1 MMKRFTLFAMM
12 LIGVVAGFAQ
22 SAVVGTY
29 NGAINLTHLN
39 GQEASLEAQTVTISE
54 TEDGKF
60 NVTFP
65 SFAIM
70 TGTELGEFT
79 VEDVA
84 VTAEA
89 DGSYTLAKEVFTI
102 AVSMPNGMTTSYAYN
117 TFTGTVYADGAAELI
132 VEVKQRPDMA
142 LTTAYFFAEAGSDE
156 PAYLGEHKGDMKLN
170 HVDGTVVELGEKAV
184 TVSEVEGKVNVLFPA
199 FSFAMGPMN
208 LEVAETTIEDITVTS
223 KADGSYELAKDTF
236 NIAAG
241 MMSFPSSVLTGY
253 VAADGTFEMKV
264 AVQQRPGMAL
274 TTAVITNA
282 ESEEDPSDEPTQ
294 FEWGTATWNTE
305 DGVVYDGIA
314 EFNAAGLA
322 LTYPNPTNFALNMFN
337 ALAVEMDVYIDGSE
351 EPVKTVST
359 AQGGTVVPVEYPFVE
374 GHAYKIVT
382 TGAVLVQVNIATRTT
397 DTLTT
402 STDSYSISFSIKGP
416 ELQKTIDVEAYMSLA
431 ITNQEY
437 TKTVSK
443 VDVAD
448 ICATLGIND
457 ISEAVMHPLSPN
469 DSYCDHMETFD
480 WWRDA
485 DGEFTLY
492 GGGWDAIFGR
502 NAYPAV
508 YCIKTNA
515 AADSVTYYF
524 YDYWTEYVPEEE
536 GDVEGGTITRAPKT
550 SYNSI
555 IWDWTNE
562 DGSVTQY
569 KRNYRVDEGK
579 DYQSRVM
586 YVANGK
592 SVIVRATLHFVSIEE
607 YNNIM
612 SIEETTAAKAEA
624 IAYYS
629 ISGTRQSSLQKGINI
644 VRYADGTARKVWVK

>member
-1 MMKRFTLFAMM
+1 MKKITLFALM
-12 LIGVVAGFAQ
+12 LVGVVAGFAQ
-22 SAVVGTY
+22 SAIVGTY
-29 NGAINLTHLN
+29 NGDINLTHLT

-84 VTAEA
+84 VSAEA
-89 DGSYTLAKEVFTI
+89 DGSYALAKEVFAITPPP
-102 AVSMPNGMTTSYAYN
+102 AANGMTTSYPN
-117 TFTGTVYADGAAELI
+117 CTFSGTIYADGAAEMI
-132 VEVKQRPDMA
+132 VEVKQNPAMA

-156 PAYLGEHKGDMKLN
+156 LPYLGEHKGNLKLN

-199 FSFAMGPMN
+199 FSFAMGAMN
-208 LEVAETTIEDITVTS
+208 LEVAETTIENVTVTS

-241 MMSFPSSVLTGY
+241 MMSFPSSALTGY

-282 ESEEDPSDEPTQ
+282 ESEEDPSGDPTV

-337 ALAVEMDVYIDGSE
+337 ALAVNMDVYVDGSE

-359 AQGGTVVPVEYPFVE
+359 AQGGTVVAVKYPFVE

-431 ITNQEY
+431 ITDQEY

-492 GGGWDAIFGR
+492 RGGWDNIFGR

-524 YDYWTEYVPEEE
+524 YDYWTEYVPEEGE
-536 GDVEGGTITRAPKT
+536 AEGGTVVTRAPQT
-550 SYNSI
+550 SYNSV

-612 SIEETTAAKAEA
+612 GIEDATTGSVEA
-624 IAYYS
+624 VAYYS
-629 ISGTRQSSLQKGINI
+629 IAGVRQATLQPGINI
-644 VRYADGTARKVWVK
+644 VRYADGTARKVYVK

>member
-1 MMKRFTLFAMM
+1 MKKFTLFALM
-12 LIGVVAGFAQ
+12 LVGVVTGFAQ
-22 SAVVGTY
+22 SAIVGTY
-29 NGAINLTHLN
+29 NGDINLTHLT
-39 GQEASLEAQTVTISE
+39 GQEASLEAQAVTISE

-84 VTAEA
+84 VSAEA
-89 DGSYTLAKEVFTI
+89 DGSYTLAKEVFAITPPP
-102 AVSMPNGMTTSYAYN
+102 AANGMTSSYPN
-117 TFTGTVYADGAAELI
+117 CTFSGTIYADGAAEMI
-132 VEVKQRPDMA
+132 VEVKQNPAMA
-142 LTTAYFFAEAGSDE
+142 LTTAYFYAEAGSNE
-156 PAYLGEHKGDMKLN
+156 LPYLGEHKGNLKLT
-170 HVDGTVVELGEKAV
+170 HVDGSEVDAGEKTA
-184 TVSEVEGKVNVLFPA
+184 TVSEVDGKVNVLFP
-199 FSFAMGPMN
+199 SFALVMGM
-208 LEVAETTIEDITVTS
+208 ETGDITIEDVTVTDNG
-223 KADGSYELAKDTF
+223 DGSYSLAKETF
-236 NIAAG
+236 NITAG
-241 MMSFPSSVLTGY
+241 IMSFPNSSFSGTVST
-253 VAADGTFEMKV
+253 DGAVEMKV
-264 AVQQRPGMAL
+264 AVQQQPGMAL
-274 TTAVITNA
+274 TTATLTNG
-282 ESEEDPSDEPTQ
+282 SSDEEPGGDPTV

-322 LTYPNPTNFALNMFN
+322 LTYPNPTGFN
-337 ALAVEMDVYIDGSE
+337 LTFLHIIAVEFDIFVDGNE
-351 EPVKTVST
+351 TPVKSVST
-359 AQGGTVVPVEYPFVE
+359 AQGSNIVTVEHPFVE
-374 GHAYKIVT
+374 GHAYK
-382 TGAVLVQVNIATRTT
+382 LVSTRSLLAQANLATYTT
-397 DTLTT
+397 DTL
-402 STDSYSISFSIKGP
+402 SVNTDSYSISFTIKGP

-431 ITNQEY
+431 ITDQEY
-437 TKTVSK
+437 NKTVSK

-448 ICATLGIND
+448 ICATLGINN

-492 GGGWDAIFGR
+492 NGGWNPIFGH

-536 GDVEGGTITRAPKT
+536 GEVEGGTVTTRAPET
-550 SYNSI
+550 SRNSV

-607 YNNIM
+607 YEKLT
-612 SIEETTAAKAEA
+612 SIEQATANSTEA
-624 IAYYS
+624 VAYYT
-629 ISGTRQSSLQKGINI
+629 ISGVRQATLQPGINI
-644 VRYADGTARKVWVK
+644 VRYADGTARKVYVK

>member
-1 MMKRFTLFAMM
+1 MKKITLFALM
-12 LIGVVAGFAQ
+12 LVGVVAGYAQ
-22 SAVVGTY
+22 SAIVGTY
-29 NGAINLTHLN
+29 NGNINLTHLT

-54 TEDGKF
+54 TEEGKI

-84 VTAEA
+84 VSAEA
-89 DGSYTLAKEVFTI
+89 DGSYVLSKEVFTI
-102 AVSMPNGMTTSYAYN
+102 AVSMPNGMTTSYAN
-117 TFTGTVYADGAAELI
+117 STFSGTVYADGAAEMI
-132 VEVKQRPDMA
+132 VEVKQNPAMA

-156 PAYLGEHKGDMKLN
+156 LPYLGEHKGDMKLN

-199 FSFAMGPMN
+199 FSFAMGAMN
-208 LEVAETTIEDITVTS
+208 LEVAETTIENVTVTS

-241 MMSFPSSVLTGY
+241 MMSFPSSALTGY

-282 ESEEDPSDEPTQ
+282 ESEEDPSGDPTV

-337 ALAVEMDVYIDGSE
+337 ALAVNMDVYVDDSE

-359 AQGGTVVPVEYPFVE
+359 AQGGTVVAVEYPFVE

-431 ITNQEY
+431 ITDQEY
-437 TKTVSK
+437 NKTVSK

-492 GGGWDAIFGR
+492 GGGWDNIFGR

-536 GDVEGGTITRAPKT
+536 GEVEGGTVVTRAPET
-550 SYNSI
+550 SRNSV

-569 KRNYRVDEGK
+569 KRSYRVDEGK

-592 SVIVRATLHFVSIEE
+592 SVIVRATLHFVSIDE

-612 SIEETTAAKAEA
+612 GIEDATTGSIEAV
-624 IAYYS
+624 AYYS
-629 ISGTRQSSLQKGINI
+629 IAGVRQATLQPGINI
-644 VRYADGTARKVWVK
+644 VRYADGTARKVYVK

>member
-12 LIGVVAGFAQ
+12 LVGIVAGYAQ
-22 SAVVGTY
+22 SAIVGTY
-29 NGAINLTHLN
+29 NGTINLTHLT

-54 TEDGKF
+54 TEDGKI

-102 AVSMPNGMTTSYAYN
+102 TPPPAANGMTSSYPN
-117 TFTGTVYADGAAELI
+117 CTFSGTIYADGAAEMI
-132 VEVKQRPDMA
+132 VEVKQNPAMA
-142 LTTAYFFAEAGSDE
+142 LTTAYFYAEAGSDE
-156 PAYLGEHKGDMKLN
+156 LPYLGEHKGNLKLT
-170 HVDGTVVELGEKAV
+170 HVDGSEVEAGEKTA
-184 TVSEVEGKVNVLFPA
+184 TVSEVDGKVNVLFP
-199 FSFAMGPMN
+199 SFTLVMGM
-208 LEVAETTIEDITVTS
+208 ETGDITVEDVIV
-223 KADGSYELAKDTF
+223 ADNGDGSYNLTKEAF
-236 NIAAG
+236 NITAG
-241 MMSFPSSVLTGY
+241 IMSFPNSTFTGTVSS
-253 VAADGTFEMKV
+253 DGEFEMTV
-264 AVQQRPGMAL
+264 AVQQQPGMAL
-274 TTAVITNA
+274 TTATLTNGN
-282 ESEEDPSDEPTQ
+282 SDEEPGGDPTV

-305 DGVVYDGIA
+305 DGIVYDGIA

-322 LTYPNPTNFALNMFN
+322 LTYPNPTGFN
-337 ALAVEMDVYIDGSE
+337 LTFLHIIAVEFDIFVDGNE
-351 EPVKTVST
+351 TPVKSVST
-359 AQGGTVVPVEYPFVE
+359 AQGSNIVTVEHPFVE
-374 GHAYKIVT
+374 GHTYK
-382 TGAVLVQVNIATRTT
+382 LVSTRSLLAQANLATYTT
-397 DTLTT
+397 DTL
-402 STDSYSISFSIKGP
+402 SVNTDSYSISFTIKGP

-437 TKTVSK
+437 DKTVSK

-492 GGGWDAIFGR
+492 NGGWNPIFGH

-524 YDYWTEYVPEEE
+524 YDY
-536 GDVEGGTITRAPKT
+536 
-550 SYNSI
+550 
-555 IWDWTNE
+555 
-562 DGSVTQY
+562 
-569 KRNYRVDEGK
+569 
-579 DYQSRVM
+579 
-586 YVANGK
+586 
-592 SVIVRATLHFVSIEE
+592 
-607 YNNIM
+607 
-612 SIEETTAAKAEA
+612 
-624 IAYYS
+624 
-629 ISGTRQSSLQKGINI
+629 
-644 VRYADGTARKVWVK
+644 

>member
-1 MMKRFTLFAMM
+1 MKKITLFALM
-12 LIGVVAGFAQ
+12 LVGVVTGYAQ
-22 SAVVGTY
+22 SAIVGTY
-29 NGAINLTHLN
+29 NGNINLTHLT
-39 GQEASLEAQTVTISE
+39 GQEASLEAQTVTITE
-54 TEDGKF
+54 TEEGKI

-84 VTAEA
+84 VSAET
-89 DGSYTLAKEVFTI
+89 DGSYVLSKEVFTI
-102 AVSMPNGMTTSYAYN
+102 AVSMANGMTTSYAN
-117 TFTGTVYADGAAELI
+117 STFSGTIYADGAAEMI
-132 VEVKQRPDMA
+132 VEVKQNPAMA

-199 FSFAMGPMN
+199 FSFAMGTMS
-208 LEVAETTIEDITVTS
+208 LEVAETTIENVTVTNN
-223 KADGSYELAKDTF
+223 ADGSYGLTKDTF

-241 MMSFPSSVLTGY
+241 MMSFPSSALTGY

-282 ESEEDPSDEPTQ
+282 EGEEDPGVDPTV

-322 LTYPNPTNFALNMFN
+322 LTYPNPTGYNLTFLHII
-337 ALAVEMDVYIDGSE
+337 AVEYDVFMDNAT
-351 EPVKTVST
+351 EPVKALST
-359 AQGGTVVPVEYPFVE
+359 AQAGTSVVIDYPFVE
-374 GHAYKIVT
+374 GHAYKLVT
-382 TGAVLVQVNIATRTT
+382 TRALLAQANLATYTT
-397 DTLTT
+397 DTLTINT
-402 STDSYSISFSIKGP
+402 DDSYSISFTIKGP

-431 ITNQEY
+431 ITDQEY
-437 TKTVSK
+437 NKTVSK

-448 ICATLGIND
+448 ICAALGIND

-508 YCIKTNA
+508 YCIKMNA

-524 YDYWTEYVPEEE
+524 YDYWTEYVPEE
-536 GDVEGGTITRAPKT
+536 GDEAGGSVVSRAPQT
-550 SYNSI
+550 SYNSV
-555 IWDWTNE
+555 IWDWE
-562 DGSVTQY
+562 DEDSNITQY
-569 KRNYRVDEGK
+569 KRSYRVDEGK

-586 YVANGK
+586 YVAGGK

-612 SIEETTAAKAEA
+612 GIEDATTGSVEA
-624 IAYYS
+624 VAYYS
-629 ISGTRQSSLQKGINI
+629 ITGVRQATLQPGINI
-644 VRYADGTARKVWVK
+644 VRYAGGTARKVYVK

>member
-1 MMKRFTLFAMM
+1 MKKITLFAMM
-12 LIGVVAGFAQ
+12 LIGVVAGYAQ
-22 SAVVGTY
+22 SAIVGTY
-29 NGAINLTHLN
+29 NGNINLTHLT

-54 TEDGKF
+54 TDGKI

-65 SFAIM
+65 TFTIM

-89 DGSYTLAKEVFTI
+89 DGSYTLVKEVFAITPPP
-102 AVSMPNGMTTSYAYN
+102 AANGMTSSYPN
-117 TFTGTVYADGAAELI
+117 CTLSGTVYADGAAELI
-132 VEVKQRPDMA
+132 VEVKQNPAMA
-142 LTTAYFFAEAGSDE
+142 LTTAYFYAEAGSDE
-156 PAYLGEHKGDMKLN
+156 LPYLGEHKGNLKLT
-170 HVDGTVVELGEKAV
+170 HVDGSEVEAGEKTA
-184 TVSEVEGKVNVLFPA
+184 TVSEVEGKVNVLFP
-199 FSFAMGPMN
+199 SFTLVTGM
-208 LEVAETTIEDITVTS
+208 ETGDITIEDVTVAAN
-223 KADGSYELAKDTF
+223 ADGSYNLTKEAF
-236 NIAAG
+236 NITVAI
-241 MMSFPSSVLTGY
+241 MSFPNSTFSGTIS
-253 VAADGTFEMKV
+253 ADGTFEMKV
-264 AVQQRPGMAL
+264 AVQQQPGMAL
-274 TTAVITNA
+274 TTATLTNGN
-282 ESEEDPSDEPTQ
+282 SDEEPNVDPTV

-322 LTYPNPTNFALNMFN
+322 LTYPNPTGFN
-337 ALAVEMDVYIDGSE
+337 LSFLHIIAVEFDIFVDDNE
-351 EPVKTVST
+351 TPVKSVST
-359 AQGGTVVPVEYPFVE
+359 AQGSNIVTVEHPFVE
-374 GHAYKIVT
+374 GHTYK
-382 TGAVLVQVNIATRTT
+382 LVSTRSLLAQANLATYTT

-402 STDSYSISFSIKGP
+402 STDSYSISFTIKGP

-431 ITNQEY
+431 IIDQEY

-492 GGGWDAIFGR
+492 GGGWNPIFGH

-515 AADSVTYYF
+515 AADSVTYHF

-536 GDVEGGTITRAPKT
+536 DNAGGSTITRAPQT
-550 SYNSI
+550 SYNSV

-562 DGSVTQY
+562 DGTITQY
-569 KRNYRVDEGK
+569 KRNYRVNEGQ

-592 SVIVRATLHFVSIEE
+592 SVIVRATLHFVSIDE
-607 YNNIM
+607 YNNLM
-612 SIEETTAAKAEA
+612 SIDETTATQAEPV
-624 IAYYS
+624 AYYS
-629 ISGTRQSSLQKGINI
+629 ISGTRQNALQKGINI